1 LIRCL
6 AGLLLPLVLMGLA
19 RPRTLLRGCLGG
31 LRSLIFALSVL
42 FPLTLLLFCI
52 GLLLTVGRPIVLL
65 SLFVAPLLLFRIG
78 CLFGVAAFLLVLTLP
93 RPSRTLSA
101 AALRLLALGRRS
113 GLTALL
119 VLYTLFRFR
128 LLCPPLHTVARPLIA
143 GGGPISVLGRSR
155 LGAGPFIALLRIRLR
170 LCDHRAGANN
180 KSDSRC
186 CEPVNCHGELP
197 CSLPKKTQ
205 FGKWRLAPP

>member
-1 LIRCL
+1 MIRCL

-19 RPRTLLRGCLGG
+19 RSRTLLRGCLGG

-52 GLLLTVGRPIVLL
+52 DRLLTVGRPIVLL

-101 AALRLLALGRRS
+101 AARLVLTLPARFLGITPLWFLRLLALGRRS

-128 LLCPPLHTVARPLIA
+128 LLWPPPFIR
-143 GGGPISVLGRSR
+143 SLGR
-155 LGAGPFIALLRIRLR
+155 
-170 LCDHRAGANN
+170 
-180 KSDSRC
+180 
-186 CEPVNCHGELP
+186 
-197 CSLPKKTQ
+197 
-205 FGKWRLAPP
+205 